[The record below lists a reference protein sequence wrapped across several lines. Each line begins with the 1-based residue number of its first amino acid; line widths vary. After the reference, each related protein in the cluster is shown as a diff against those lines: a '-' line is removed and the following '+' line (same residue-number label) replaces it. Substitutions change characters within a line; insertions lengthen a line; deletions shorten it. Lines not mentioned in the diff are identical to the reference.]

1 MFAEQCRPRPLLFI
15 QSLIVQHQ
23 QQHKNQHQTTT
34 TTYRGVFSSAVQTLL
49 DTSLQRHQEIME
61 EMKGSGFTPANLG
74 KELSSL
80 STVVNLYKAR
90 LALADEQVS
99 YTDLLQ
105 EAVSSGDNADLEKE
119 CQTELARIAAEQ
131 AAVEARI
138 IDAVI
143 PADHDDYESDAV
155 IEIRAGTGGDE
166 AALFA
171 ADLWDCYLKT
181 AKALRWKVDVLTESR
196 TDLGGIKEGSVVVSG
211 GAHYSMALDD
221 ENDSLGGQTTQ
232 TQLLGPYGVFKFE
245 SGVHRVQRVPV
256 NDTRIHTSACS
267 IAVLPSIDQDSND
280 QELLPMSELKI
291 ETMRAHGAGGQHINT
306 TDSAV
311 RITHV
316 PTGIQAAIQD
326 ERSQH
331 KNKAKALKL
340 VAARV
345 RDVRR
350 AELER
355 QLGATRSSLMG
366 GGDRSERIRT
376 FNFPQDRVTD
386 HRCKE
391 SNHGIAALLNGGQDD
406 GLVVTFLPFL
416 RAMRRAELL
425 QQLEHNGKK

>member
-1 MFAEQCRPRPLLFI
+1 
-15 QSLIVQHQ
+15 
-23 QQHKNQHQTTT
+23 
-34 TTYRGVFSSAVQTLL
+34 
-49 DTSLQRHQEIME
+49 ME
-61 EMKGSGFTPANLG
+61 EMKTAGFTPAHLG
-74 KELSSL
+74 KELSAL
-80 STVVNLYKAR
+80 SAVVSLYKSR
-90 LALADEQVS
+90 LALDDEEAS
-99 YTDLLQ
+99 FTELLK
-105 EAVSSGDNADLEKE
+105 EAVGTGDHDLENE
-119 CQTELARIAAEQ
+119 CKTELQRIETEKAAMEG
-131 AAVEARI
+131 RI

-143 PADHDDYESDAV
+143 PNDDEDYESNAI
-155 IEIRAGTGGDE
+155 IEVRAGTGGDE

-171 ADLWDCYLKT
+171 AELWESYIKT
-181 AKALRWKVDVLTESR
+181 AKALKWKVEILTESK

-211 GAHYSMALDD
+211 GASMQLTDD
-221 ENDSLGGQTTQ
+221 GP
-232 TQLLGPYGVFKFE
+232 LLGPYGVFKFE

-267 IAVLPSIDQDSND
+267 IAVLPSFEQDTND

-311 RITHV
+311 RITHL
-316 PTGIQAAIQD
+316 PTGIQASIQD

-345 RDVRR
+345 RDIRR
-350 AELER
+350 EEEER
-355 QLGATRSSLMG
+355 KLGATRSSLMG

-391 SNHGIAALLNGGQDD
+391 STHGIAALLNGGKID

-416 RAMRRAELL
+416 KSMRREELL
-425 QQLEHNGKK
+425 QQLDDGNAVKK

>member
-1 MFAEQCRPRPLLFI
+1 MALILRQSRWLFSPTSA
-15 QSLIVQHQ
+15 SLFLPTSARCAVGNIIHPQIS
-23 QQHKNQHQTTT
+23 
-34 TTYRGVFSSAVQTLL
+34 RGVFSSSVQ
-49 DTSLQRHQEIME
+49 SLVDQSVKRHEEIME
-61 EMKGSGFTPANLG
+61 EMRKSGYTPANLA

-80 STVVNLYKAR
+80 TAIVDLHRMEEQASIHNLRK
-90 LALADEQVS
+90 ES
-99 YTDLLQ
+99 K
-105 EAVSSGDNADLEKE
+105 ESGDADLDAE
-119 CQTELARIAAEQ
+119 CTAELARIESERATLEH
-131 AAVEARI
+131 RI
-138 IDAVI
+138 VDAVI
-143 PADHDDYESDAV
+143 PSDDEDYESDAI

-171 ADLWDCYLKT
+171 FELWDCYIKT
-181 AKALRWKVDVLTESR
+181 AKALRWKVDVLTESK
-196 TDLGGIKEGSVVVSG
+196 TDLGGLKEGSLVVSG
-211 GAHYSMALDD
+211 SASV
-221 ENDSLGGQTTQ
+221 
-232 TQLLGPYGVFKFE
+232 QLLESGPWLGPYGVFKFE

-267 IAVLPSIDQDSND
+267 IAVLPSLDQDGND
-280 QELLPMSELKI
+280 QDLLPMSELKI

-311 RITHV
+311 RITHL

-340 VAARV
+340 IAARV

-350 AELER
+350 AEETAK
-355 QLGATRSSLMG
+355 LGAARSSLMG

-391 SNHGIAALLNGGQDD
+391 SNHGISVLLNGGKDD
-406 GLVVTFLPFL
+406 GLVMTFLPFL
-416 RAMRRAELL
+416 RAMRREELL
-425 QQLEHNGKK
+425 RQLDDGSN